1 VGHLRAE
8 KGLSVST
15 QQQRKAK
22 ARARHE
28 AYVERQQAKSHKRR
42 QRQMIAGAVAGVVLV
57 AAGGWFLW
65 WSTSGD
71 DAATTATENSDDFT
85 YSKAADTLPKGAPA
99 ELVLDTDAGPITI
112 TLDTTKA
119 PKNSNSLAFLAGQGY
134 FDDTSCHRLTTEGIF
149 VLQCGDRTGTGSGNP
164 GYTTVDENLP
174 KADNTGVATYP
185 RGSVAMAE
193 PGGGEAGSQ
202 FFLVYK
208 DTPLAPDYTIVGQV
222 TEGLDLVEA
231 VAAAGVSPDSP
242 NPTDGAPAEPL
253 TITAARVQQEG
264 S

>member
-1 VGHLRAE
+1 M
-8 KGLSVST
+8 ST

-28 AYVERQQAKSHKRR
+28 AYVQRQQTKHHKRR
-42 QRQMIAGAVAGVVLV
+42 QRQVVAAAVVGVLIVVAGA
-57 AAGGWFLW
+57 WFLW
-65 WSTSGD
+65 WSTSD
-71 DAATTATENSDDFT
+71 DADTTASEIGDDFT
-85 YSKAADTLPKGAPA
+85 YSKAADTLPAGVPA
-99 ELVLDTDAGPITI
+99 ELVLDTDRGPITI

-119 PKNSNSLAFLAGQGY
+119 PNNSNSLAFLAGKGY

-149 VLQCGDRTGTGSGNP
+149 VLQCGDRTGTGGGNP
-164 GYTTVDENLP
+164 GYTTADENLP
-174 KADNTGVATYP
+174 KADKTGIATYL

-208 DTPLAPDYTIVGQV
+208 DSPLAPDYTIVGQISK
-222 TEGLDLVEA
+222 GLDVVEE
-231 VAAAGVSPDSP
+231 VAAAGVSPDSA
-242 NPTDGAPAEPL
+242 NPTDGPPAEPL

>member
-1 VGHLRAE
+1 M
-8 KGLSVST
+8 ST

-28 AYVERQQAKSHKRR
+28 AYVERQQAKGHKRR
-42 QRQMIAGAVAGVVLV
+42 QRQVIAGAVAGVLLV
-57 AAGGWFLW
+57 VAGGWFLW
-65 WSTSGD
+65 WSTSD
-71 DAATTATENSDDFT
+71 DDPSTTAASTDSGDDFT
-85 YSKAADTLPKGAPA
+85 YSKAAATLPKGAPA

-134 FDDTSCHRLTTEGIF
+134 FDDTTCHRLTTEGIF
-149 VLQCGDRTGTGSGNP
+149 VLQCGDRTGSGSGNP
-164 GYTTVDENLP
+164 GYTTADENLP
-174 KADNTGVATYP
+174 KADQSGVATYP

-208 DTPLAPDYTIVGQV
+208 DTPLPPEYTIVGQV
-222 TEGLDLVEA
+222 TQGLEVVEEI
-231 VAAAGVSPDSP
+231 AAAGVSPDSA
-242 NPTDGAPAEPL
+242 NPTDGPPAQPL

>member
-1 VGHLRAE
+1 MA
-8 KGLSVST
+8 T

-28 AYVERQQAKSHKRR
+28 AYVERQQSRAHTRR
-42 QRQMIAGAVAGVVLV
+42 QRRMIGAAVAGVALVL
-57 AAGGWFLW
+57 AGGWFLW

-71 DAATTATENSDDFT
+71 EASTTASDSTDDYT
-85 YSKAADTLPKGAPA
+85 YSKAANTLPKGAPA
-99 ELVLDTDAGPITI
+99 ELVLDTDRGPITI
-112 TLDTTKA
+112 ALDTKKA

-134 FDDTSCHRLTTEGIF
+134 FDDTTCHRLTTEGIF

-174 KADNTGVATYP
+174 KADGTGIATYP

-193 PGGGEAGSQ
+193 PAGGQAGSQ

-208 DTPLAPDYTIVGQV
+208 DTALPPDYTIVGQI
-222 TEGLDLVEA
+222 TDGLDVVQA
-231 VAAAGVSPDSP
+231 VAAAGVAPDAPSPG
-242 NPTDGAPAEPL
+242 DGPPAEPI

>member
-1 VGHLRAE
+1 ME
-8 KGLSVST
+8 KGSSVAT

-28 AYVERQQAKSHKRR
+28 AYVERQQTKVHKRK
-42 QRQMIAGAVAGVVLV
+42 QRRIIGAAVAGVALVLV
-57 AAGGWFLW
+57 GGWFLW
-65 WSTSGD
+65 WSTSD
-71 DAATTATENSDDFT
+71 DGSSTTASDSAADYT

-99 ELVLDTDAGPITI
+99 ELVLDTDRGPITI
-112 TLDTTKA
+112 ALDTTKA

-174 KADNTGVATYP
+174 KADSKGIATYP

-193 PGGGEAGSQ
+193 PSGGQAGSQ

-208 DTPLAPDYTIVGQV
+208 DSPLPPDYTIVGQI
-222 TEGLDLVEA
+222 TDGLAVVQD
-231 VAAAGVSPDSP
+231 VAAGGVASDAATPG
-242 NPTDGAPAEPL
+242 DGPPAEPI
-253 TITAARVQQEG
+253 TITAARIQQEG